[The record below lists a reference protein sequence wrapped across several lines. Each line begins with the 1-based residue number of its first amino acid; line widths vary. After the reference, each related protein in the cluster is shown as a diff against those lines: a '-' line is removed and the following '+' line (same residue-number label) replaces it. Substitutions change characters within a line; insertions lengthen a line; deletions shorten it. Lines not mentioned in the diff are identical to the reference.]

1 MFQLGGDF
9 WRKFFPRLLTVLAE
23 AQHADGSWDIESLD
37 AEANFGNIYTTALCV
52 LSLTPPYQILPIYQ
66 R

>member
-1 MFQLGGDF
+1 MFQLGGDY
-9 WRKFFPRLLTVLAE
+9 WSKFYPPLMKTLVEHQRP
-23 AQHADGSWDIESLD
+23 DGSWDRESASD
-37 AEANFGNIYTTALCV
+37 GVYGNAYTTALAI